1 MENVR
6 KPMRGGGRVSP
17 RGPMEGGGPQTHGME
32 YESDGKRIFHLI
44 SERVKKRGEW
54 GGVRGRVTAVYN
66 GGLRQRDGL
75 GGAPSHSVERWKQ
88 RRGNGRRCASCAG
101 EKAGTHPQWTDQDK
115 EGTATPRTA
124 DHAAQAQLANAGR
137 GR

>member
-66 GGLRQRDGL
+66 GGLRQRDGRRL
-75 GGAPSHSVERWKQ
+75 WGSSESLCREMETTPGEREKVCILCRREGGDTPSVDGS
-88 RRGNGRRCASCAG
+88 G
-101 EKAGTHPQWTDQDK
+101 
-115 EGTATPRTA
+115 
-124 DHAAQAQLANAGR
+124 
-137 GR
+137 